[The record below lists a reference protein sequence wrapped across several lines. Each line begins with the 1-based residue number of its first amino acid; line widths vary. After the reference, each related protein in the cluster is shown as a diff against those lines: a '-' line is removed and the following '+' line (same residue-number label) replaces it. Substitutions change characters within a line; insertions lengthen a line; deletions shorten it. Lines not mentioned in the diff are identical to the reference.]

1 MESIFRI
8 KDIPSLIKET
18 YKDWVD
24 DEPFDQS
31 AIVAYYSIFSLPA
44 LLIIIV
50 TIAGIAFGQKA
61 VQDQISSQI
70 GGMIGPD
77 SAKDIQGMIANSY
90 QQGNSGIALVIGV
103 ATLLFGATGVF
114 IALQKALNRIWE
126 VRINPDKS
134 GLKMLIRARAISFG
148 VILTIG
154 FLLLISL
161 VITAALTALSGW
173 VEERMPD
180 FFLYIFYVVD
190 FLISISII
198 TLLFAMLFRFLP
210 DVNIEWKSVWTG
222 AVITALLFVIGKYA
236 LALYFGKAEPGST
249 YGAAGSI
256 ILILL
261 WVFYSCL
268 IMFFGAEFTQVY
280 ARRYG
285 HRVEPNENAVRIHD
299 ELNAAHTMA
308 QNPEGRG

>member
-8 KDIPSLIKET
+8 KDIPSLVKET

-77 SAKDIQGMIANSY
+77 SAKDIQGMIASSY

-126 VRINPDKS
+126 VKINPDKS
-134 GLKMLIRARAISFG
+134 GLKMLIRARAVSFG
-148 VILTIG
+148 VVLTIG

-285 HRVEPNENAVRIHD
+285 HRVEPNENAIRIHD
-299 ELNAAHTMA
+299 ELNAAHTIV
-308 QNPEGRG
+308 QNQERRS

>member
-31 AIVAYYSIFSLPA
+31 AIVAYYAIFSLPA

-210 DVNIEWKSVWTG
+210 DVHIEWKSVWTG

>member
-8 KDIPSLIKET
+8 KDIPSLVKET

-77 SAKDIQGMIANSY
+77 AAKDIQGMIASSY

-126 VRINPDKS
+126 VKINPDKS
-134 GLKMLIRARAISFG
+134 GLKMLIRARAVSFG
-148 VILTIG
+148 VVLTIG

-285 HRVEPNENAVRIHD
+285 HRVEPNENAIRIHD
-299 ELNAAHTMA
+299 ELNARHTMA
-308 QNPEGRG
+308 QNQERRS